1 MARRKQV
8 AIGLLGTVLDAG
20 KGGNRWE
27 AWRPTVAL
35 CQHED
40 LLIDRFDLLGQAKF
54 LSLAKT
60 VAADIRSVSPE
71 TEIVLHTVE
80 FRDPWDFEDVF
91 GALHS
96 FARVYPFDPETE
108 DYLVH
113 ITTGTHVAQICLFL
127 LTESHY
133 LPAKLVQTSP
143 PKRRHSD
150 SPGSYS
156 IIDLDLSKYDRL
168 AERFRQEKKDDI
180 SFLKSGIETR
190 NPAFNTLIEQI
201 ERVAIHSRDPIL
213 LMGPTGAGKSKLA
226 RRIYELKKGRRQ
238 VSGEFVEVNCAT
250 IRGDGAMSALFGHK
264 RGAFTGAVQDRPGLL
279 KAAAKGILFLDEV
292 GELGLDEQAML
303 LRAVEEKTFL
313 PVGSDREV
321 TSDFQL
327 LCGTNRDLQ
336 AAVAAGKFRDD
347 LLARINFWTYRIP
360 GLTERREDI
369 EPNIQYELER
379 FAERS
384 GTRIGFNK
392 EARDRFL
399 LFATS
404 ASAKW
409 TANFRDLNG
418 AITRMATLAAG
429 GRVTVPAVEDEITR
443 LKTCWGEPA
452 ADSPHR
458 LLVEILGSERAERLD
473 RFDQVQL
480 AEVLRICR
488 ACKSLSQAGRQLF
501 SISREQKTRAND
513 ADRLRKYLE
522 RYGLKW
528 QDVSESVRSSN

>member
-27 AWRPTVAL
+27 VWRPTVSL

-40 LLIDRFDLLGQAKF
+40 LLIDRLDLLTQAKF
-54 LSLAKT
+54 SSLAET
-60 VAADIRSVSPE
+60 VAEDIRSVSPE
-71 TEIVLHTVE
+71 TEVVVHQVE
-80 FRDPWDFEDVF
+80 FRDPWDFVDVF
-91 GALHS
+91 GALHR
-96 FARVYPFDPETE
+96 FAKSYLFDLETA

-127 LTESHY
+127 LTEAHY
-133 LPAKLVQTSP
+133 LPAKLIQTSP
-143 PKRRHSD
+143 PKRRNSA

-168 AERFRQEKKDDI
+168 AARFRQEKKDDI

-190 NPAFNTLIEQI
+190 NPAFNVLIEEI

-238 VSGEFVEVNCAT
+238 ISGDFIEVNCAT

-279 KAAAKGILFLDEV
+279 KAADKGILFLDEV

-336 AAVAAGKFRDD
+336 AAVTGGRFRDD

-360 GLTERREDI
+360 GLNERREDI

-384 GTRIGFNK
+384 GTHVGFNK

-399 LFATS
+399 HFATS
-404 ASAKW
+404 PAAKW
-409 TANFRDLNG
+409 SANFRDLNG

-429 GRVTVPAVEDEITR
+429 GRITVPAVDEEISR
-443 LKTCWGEPA
+443 LKAGWGEQAPG
-452 ADSPHR
+452 SPNR
-458 LLVEILGSERAERLD
+458 LLVEILGAERADHLD
-473 RFDQVQL
+473 HFDQVQL
-480 AEVLRICR
+480 GEVLRICR
-488 ACKSLSQAGRQLF
+488 ACNSLSQAGRHLF
-501 SISREQKTRAND
+501 SVSREQKTRAND

-528 QDVSESVRSSN
+528 RDVIAAKI